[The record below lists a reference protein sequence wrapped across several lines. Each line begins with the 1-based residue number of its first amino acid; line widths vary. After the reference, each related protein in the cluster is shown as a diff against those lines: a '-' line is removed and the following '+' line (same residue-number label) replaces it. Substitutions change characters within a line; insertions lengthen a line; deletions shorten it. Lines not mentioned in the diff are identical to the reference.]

1 VEKILENLWVLA
13 IGILSWVAQRLTAK
27 IDSLES
33 NKADNDALNQQ
44 RSDLKDLDKRV
55 DAIDH
60 STQLKLVPRNEIK
73 GDLVNLHSRINEL
86 ERLKAD
92 KIKTI
97 RIEKDKG
104 K

>member
-1 VEKILENLWVLA
+1 MEKIFENLWVLA

-27 IDSLES
+27 IDSLEA

-60 STQLKLVPRNEIK
+60 STQLKLVPRNELK

-86 ERLKAD
+86 ERTKAD

-97 RIEKDKG
+97 RIDKEKAK
-104 K
+104 

>member
-1 VEKILENLWVLA
+1 VEKLLENLWVLGL
-13 IGILSWVAQRLTAK
+13 GILSWVAQRLTSK
-27 IDSLES
+27 IDSLEA
-33 NKADNDALNQQ
+33 NKADNDALSQQ

-86 ERLKAD
+86 ERTKAD
-92 KIKTI
+92 KIKAI

>member
-1 VEKILENLWVLA
+1 MSKIFDNLWILA
-13 IGILSWVAQRLTAK
+13 IGVLSWVAQRLTAK
-27 IDSLES
+27 IDSLEA
-33 NKADNDALNQQ
+33 NKADNDALSQQ

-73 GDLVNLHSRINEL
+73 GDLINLHSRINEL
-86 ERLKAD
+86 ERQKSD
-92 KIKTI
+92 RIKTI
-97 RIEKDKG
+97 RIEKEKG

>member
-1 VEKILENLWVLA
+1 MEKIFENLWVLA

-86 ERLKAD
+86 ERTKSD

-97 RIEKDKG
+97 RIDKEKG

>member
-1 VEKILENLWVLA
+1 MSKIFDNLWILA
-13 IGILSWVAQRLTAK
+13 IGVLSWVAQRLTAK

-73 GDLVNLHSRINEL
+73 GDLINLHSRINEL
-86 ERLKAD
+86 ERQKSD
-92 KIKTI
+92 RIKTI
-97 RIEKDKG
+97 RIDKDKG

>member
-1 VEKILENLWVLA
+1 MSKIFDNLWILA
-13 IGILSWVAQRLTAK
+13 IGVLSWVAQRLTAK

-33 NKADNDALNQQ
+33 NKADMDALNQQ
-44 RSDLKDLDKRV
+44 RNDLKDLDKRV

-73 GDLVNLHSRINEL
+73 GDLINLHSRINEL
-86 ERLKAD
+86 ERQKSD
-92 KIKTI
+92 RIKTI
-97 RIEKDKG
+97 RIDKDKG

>member
-1 VEKILENLWVLA
+1 MEKIFENLWVLA

-27 IDSLES
+27 IDSLEA

-60 STQLKLVPRNEIK
+60 STQLKLVPRNE
-73 GDLVNLHSRINEL
+73 
-86 ERLKAD
+86 LKE
-92 KIKTI
+92 I
-97 RIEKDKG
+97 
-104 K
+104 

>member
-1 VEKILENLWVLA
+1 MA
-13 IGILSWVAQRLTAK
+13 IGILSWVAQSLTAK

-73 GDLVNLHSRINEL
+73 GDLINLHARINEL
-86 ERLKAD
+86 ERQKSD
-92 KIKTI
+92 RIKTI
-97 RIEKDKG
+97 RIEKEKG

>member
-1 VEKILENLWVLA
+1 MEKILEKVWVLA
-13 IGILSWVAQRLTAK
+13 IGVLSWVAQRLTAK
-27 IDSLES
+27 IDALES

-60 STQLKLVPRNEIK
+60 STQRKLVPRNEIK

-97 RIEKDKG
+97 RIEKEKG

>member
-1 VEKILENLWVLA
+1 MEKILENSWVLA

-33 NKADNDALNQQ
+33 NKADNDALSQQ
-44 RSDLKDLDKRV
+44 LSDLKDLDKRV

-97 RIEKDKG
+97 RIDKEKG

>member
-1 VEKILENLWVLA
+1 MEKIFENLWVLA

-27 IDSLES
+27 IDSLEA

-73 GDLVNLHSRINEL
+73 GDLINLHARINEL
-86 ERLKAD
+86 ERQKSD
-92 KIKTI
+92 RIKTI
-97 RIEKDKG
+97 RIEKEKG

>member
-1 VEKILENLWVLA
+1 MA
-13 IGILSWVAQRLTAK
+13 IGVLSWVAQRLTAK

-73 GDLVNLHSRINEL
+73 GDLINLHARINEL
-86 ERLKAD
+86 ERQKSD
-92 KIKTI
+92 RIKTI

>member
-1 VEKILENLWVLA
+1 MEKIFENLWVLA

-73 GDLVNLHSRINEL
+73 GDLINLHSRINEL
-86 ERLKAD
+86 ERQKSD
-92 KIKTI
+92 RIKTI
-97 RIEKDKG
+97 RIEKEKG

>member
-1 VEKILENLWVLA
+1 MEKIFENLWVLA

-73 GDLVNLHSRINEL
+73 GDLIILHARINEL
-86 ERLKAD
+86 ERQKSD
-92 KIKTI
+92 RIKTI
-97 RIEKDKG
+97 RIEKEKG

>member
-13 IGILSWVAQRLTAK
+13 IGVLSWVAQRLTAK
-27 IDSLES
+27 IDALES

>member
-1 VEKILENLWVLA
+1 MSKIFDNLWILA
-13 IGILSWVAQRLTAK
+13 IGVLSWVAQRLTAK
-27 IDSLES
+27 IDSLEA
-33 NKADNDALNQQ
+33 NKADNDALSQQ

-73 GDLVNLHSRINEL
+73 GDLINLHARINEL
-86 ERLKAD
+86 ERQKSD
-92 KIKTI
+92 RIKTI
-97 RIEKDKG
+97 RIDKEKG

>member
-1 VEKILENLWVLA
+1 MEKIFENLWVLA

-27 IDSLES
+27 IDSLEA

-60 STQLKLVPRNEIK
+60 STQLKLVPRNELK

-86 ERLKAD
+86 ERTKAD

>member
-1 VEKILENLWVLA
+1 MEKIFENLWVLA

-60 STQLKLVPRNEIK
+60 STQLKLVPRNELK

-86 ERLKAD
+86 ERTKAD

-97 RIEKDKG
+97 RIDKEKG
-104 K
+104 N

>member
-1 VEKILENLWVLA
+1 MEKIFENLWVLA

-27 IDSLES
+27 IDALES

-44 RSDLKDLDKRV
+44 RSELREMDKKIDALNHTSIGRV
-55 DAIDH
+55 EYKADIG
-60 STQLKLVPRNEIK
+60 L
-73 GDLVNLHSRINEL
+73 LHN
-86 ERLKAD
+86 RLNHKED

-97 RIEKDKG
+97 RVEKERG

>member
-1 VEKILENLWVLA
+1 MEKIFENLWVLA

-27 IDSLES
+27 IDSLEA
-33 NKADNDALNQQ
+33 NKADMDALNQQ

-60 STQLKLVPRNEIK
+60 STQLKLVPRNELK

-86 ERLKAD
+86 ERTKAD

-97 RIEKDKG
+97 RIDKEKAK
-104 K
+104 